1 MTTSLSARFAAF
13 GAALTVTFALVLAA
27 GHVGNLAHS
36 PEQLA
41 QATVVQQAG

>member
-1 MTTSLSARFAAF
+1 MTTPISARLAAF
-13 GAALTVTFALVLAA
+13 AAALTVTFALALAA
-27 GHVGNLAHS
+27 GHVGNLADS